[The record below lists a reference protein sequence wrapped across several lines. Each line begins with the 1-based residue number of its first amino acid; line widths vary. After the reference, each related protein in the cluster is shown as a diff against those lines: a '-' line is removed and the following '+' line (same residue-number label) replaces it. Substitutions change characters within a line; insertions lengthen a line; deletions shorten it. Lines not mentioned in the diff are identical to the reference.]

1 MKNLSKMA
9 AALVTCLI
17 ALPAANAQTQLPQP
31 APAVKGKVAE
41 TYDKSTPS

>member
-1 MKNLSKMA
+1 METLSKMA

-17 ALPAANAQTQLPQP
+17 ELPAANAQTQLPQP

-41 TYDKSTPS
+41 NDDRSTPS